1 MIRCLCQHARRLN
14 NRAIQR
20 QLSSIGRKR
29 RIEPRRMK
37 IEQRDDKDEQEER
50 AVYTW
55 SIQEVC
61 RGDEKDEVNG

>member
-1 MIRCLCQHARRLN
+1 
-14 NRAIQR
+14 
-20 QLSSIGRKR
+20 
-29 RIEPRRMK
+29 MK

-55 SIQEVC
+55 PIQEVC